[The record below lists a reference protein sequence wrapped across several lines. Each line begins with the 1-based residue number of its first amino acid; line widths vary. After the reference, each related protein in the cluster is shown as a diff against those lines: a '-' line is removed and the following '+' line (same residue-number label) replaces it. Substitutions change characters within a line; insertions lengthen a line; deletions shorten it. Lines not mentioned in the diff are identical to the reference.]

1 MSSYILFLILGLGSG
16 ATYAI
21 LGQGLVLKYR
31 SAGVVDFAHG
41 AVAMF
46 IAYVFINLRSF
57 GQLELP
63 VVLIPHQISLNGGAG
78 LNTGLAIVISLVYAA
93 VFGLVLYVVVY
104 RPLRSASPLTRVC
117 ASVGV
122 MLALQAIAVLNY
134 STEPVATN
142 SIFPSGPL
150 SVAKITFPEDR
161 LYFTGVVV
169 IISVALAL
177 IYKFSRF
184 GLATRAGAE
193 NDRGAA
199 LTGISA
205 TMVAGQNWVIATV
218 LAGVAGILIAPVAS
232 LDPTSY
238 TLFVVPALAAAL
250 IGRFQSFWITALA
263 GLLLGCAQSEIDKL
277 ITVWT
282 WLPQQGL
289 SDALPFAVIIVVMAL
304 RSRTV
309 FARGGDA
316 AERNPSVGRPHSP
329 LRTAAICFVAG
340 VLLMVV
346 LNSVL
351 RFAFISSLTVTCI
364 ALSVVVL
371 TGYVGQVS
379 LAQMSLAG
387 IGGFMLGH
395 ISTSWHIGFPWSL
408 ILAGLCAVPV
418 GLVIGLPA
426 LRLRGVN
433 LAVVTLGFAAAMD
446 AVLFTNLSF
455 TGGTAG
461 LPIPAP
467 RIPGLNLA
475 ITQGKSYPTL
485 IFGVL
490 VLIVV
495 ILLGLLV
502 ARLRRGPAGRM
513 LLAIRSNERAAGSVG
528 INVAQGKLMAF
539 GLAAF
544 IAGIGGALTGYMQG
558 ELTADSFAAFTSI
571 GLLAIVFVAGVGRI
585 SGAVVAGI
593 MFSAA
598 GLFVTFLNIHLN
610 VGKYQAI
617 VAGIALVLTA
627 VQNPDGITS
636 TSTGKGPAVALEK
649 LRGRFAGEYQK
660 RMADRGRAAVPEG
673 ANAGQAAVPGAGAV
687 PGPGAGAV
695 PGPGAGAV
703 PAPGAGG
710 SGSSVEGD
718 EHDLHH
724 PAV

>member
-1 MSSYILFLILGLGSG
+1 MSSYFLFLILGLGAG
-16 ATYAI
+16 ATYAV

-46 IAYVFINLRSF
+46 IAYVFVNLRSF

-78 LNTGLAIVISLVYAA
+78 LGTGLAVVISLVYAA
-93 VFGLVLYVVVY
+93 VFGLVLYVLIY
-104 RPLRSASPLTRVC
+104 RPIRNASPLTRVC

-122 MLALQAIAVLNY
+122 MLGLEAIAVLNY
-134 STEPVATN
+134 STQPVTTN
-142 SIFPSGPL
+142 PIFPSSAL
-150 SVAKITFPEDR
+150 SLSGITFPEDR

-169 IISVALAL
+169 VIAVALAL
-177 IYKFSRF
+177 AYRYSRF

-205 TMVAGQNWVIATV
+205 NHVAGQNWIIATV

-232 LDPTSY
+232 LDPSSY

-250 IGRFQSFWITALA
+250 VGRFQSFWLTALA
-263 GLLLGCAQSEIDKL
+263 GLLIGCAQSEITKL

-289 SDALPFAVIIVVMAL
+289 GDAIPFVVIIVVMAA

-309 FARGGDA
+309 LARGGET
-316 AERNPSVGRPHSP
+316 AERNPSIGRPQAP
-329 LRTAAICFVAG
+329 LRTAAACFAAG
-340 VLLMVV
+340 LILLFVL
-346 LNSVL
+346 SGVL

-387 IGGFMLGH
+387 IGGFMVGH
-395 ISTSWHIGFPWSL
+395 IATDLGIGFPWSL

-418 GLVIGLPA
+418 GLIIGLPA

-446 AVLFTNLSF
+446 AVIFNLHSF
-455 TGGTAG
+455 IGGTAG
-461 LPIPAP
+461 LPIPGP

-475 ITQGKSYPTL
+475 ISQGRAYPRV
-485 IFGVL
+485 IFGVVVL
-490 VLIVV
+490 VVV

-528 INVAQGKLMAF
+528 INVAQAKLMAF

-558 ELTADSFAAFTSI
+558 ELTSDSFAAFTSI
-571 GLLAIVFVAGVGRI
+571 SLLAIVFVAGVGRI
-585 SGAVVAGI
+585 AGAVVAGV

-636 TSTGKGPAVALEK
+636 TSTGKGPAVTVEK
-649 LRGRFAGEYQK
+649 LRDRAVGLYRK
-660 RMADRGRAAVPEG
+660 RRPGRAEEETAVHDDQQTR
-673 ANAGQAAVPGAGAV
+673 AGLG
-687 PGPGAGAV
+687 
-695 PGPGAGAV
+695 
-703 PAPGAGG
+703 
-710 SGSSVEGD
+710 
-718 EHDLHH
+718 
-724 PAV
+724 

>member
-1 MSSYILFLILGLGSG
+1 MSSYFLFLILGLGAG

-46 IAYVFINLRSF
+46 IAYVFVNLRSF
-57 GQLELP
+57 GELELP
-63 VVLIPHQISLNGGAG
+63 LVLLPHQISLNGGAG
-78 LNTGLAIVISLVYAA
+78 LSTGLAIVISLVYAA
-93 VFGLVLYVVVY
+93 VLGLLLYVIVY
-104 RPLRSASPLTRVC
+104 RPLQSASPLTRVC

-122 MLALQAIAVLNY
+122 MLTLQAIAVLNY

-142 SIFPSGPL
+142 PIFPSSGIT
-150 SVAKITFPEDR
+150 VAGITFPEDR

-169 IISVALAL
+169 VISVALAL
-177 IYKFSRF
+177 VYRYSRF
-184 GLATRAGAE
+184 GLATSAGAE
-193 NDRGAA
+193 NDKGAA

-205 TMVAGQNWVIATV
+205 TRIAGQNWVIATV

-238 TLFVVPALAAAL
+238 TLFIVPALAAAL
-250 IGRFQSFWITALA
+250 VGRFQSFWITALA
-263 GLLLGCAQSEIDKL
+263 GLLIGCAQSELAKL
-277 ITVWT
+277 ITVWS

-289 SDALPFAVIIVVMAL
+289 GDALPFVVIIAVMVL
-304 RSRTV
+304 RARSV
-309 FARGGDA
+309 LARGGET
-316 AERNPSVGRPHSP
+316 AERNPSVGRPRAP

-340 VLLMVV
+340 LILLVV

-395 ISTSWHIGFPWSL
+395 ISTDWHIGFPWSL
-408 ILAGLCAVPV
+408 ILAGLCAVPI

-433 LAVVTLGFAAAMD
+433 LAVVTLGFASALD
-446 AVLFTNLSF
+446 AVLFTVGSF
-455 TGGTAG
+455 TGSTAG

-467 RIPGLNLA
+467 RLPGLNLG
-475 ITQGKSYPTL
+475 ITQGKAYPTL

-490 VLIVV
+490 VLLVV

-544 IAGIGGALTGYMQG
+544 IAGVGGALTGYTQG

-571 GLLAIVFVAGVGRI
+571 SLLAIVFVAGVGRI
-585 SGAVVAGI
+585 AGAVVAGI
-593 MFSAA
+593 LFSGA

-610 VGKYQAI
+610 VGRYQAI

-627 VQNPDGITS
+627 VQNPDGVTG
-636 TSTGKGPAVALEK
+636 TSTGKGPAVALAK
-649 LRGRFAGEYQK
+649 LQ
-660 RMADRGRAAVPEG
+660 DRVIAAYRKQHGTLPPPRPRP
-673 ANAGQAAVPGAGAV
+673 ATP
-687 PGPGAGAV
+687 
-695 PGPGAGAV
+695 
-703 PAPGAGG
+703 PAPP
-710 SGSSVEGD
+710 
-718 EHDLHH
+718 H
-724 PAV
+724 PRRK

>member
-1 MSSYILFLILGLGSG
+1 MSSYILFLILGLGAG

-41 AVAMF
+41 AIAMF
-46 IAYVFINLRSF
+46 IAYVFVNLRSF
-57 GQLELP
+57 GELELP

-78 LNTGLAIVISLVYAA
+78 IDTTIAIVISLVYAA
-93 VFGLVLYVVVY
+93 ILGLVLHYLVY
-104 RPLRSASPLTRVC
+104 RPLRGATQLTRVC

-122 MLALQAIAVLNY
+122 MLAFQAIAVLNY
-134 STEPVATN
+134 STQPVATN
-142 SIFPSGPL
+142 PIFPSSPL
-150 SVAKITFPEDR
+150 SISGVTFPEDR
-161 LYFTGVVV
+161 LFFTGVVV
-169 IISVALAL
+169 VISIVLAL
-177 IYKFSRF
+177 IYRFTRF

-193 NDRGAA
+193 NARGAA

-205 TMVAGQNWVIATV
+205 NRVAAQNWVIATV
-218 LAGVAGILIAPVAS
+218 LAGAAGILIAPVAS

-238 TLFVVPALAAAL
+238 TLFIVPALAAAL
-250 IGRFQSFWITALA
+250 VGRFESFWITALA
-263 GLLLGCAQSEIDKL
+263 GLLIGCAQSEINKL

-282 WLPQQGL
+282 WLPQKGL
-289 SDALPFAVIIVVMAL
+289 SDAVPFIVIIAVMAFRA
-304 RSRTV
+304 RSV
-309 FARGGDA
+309 LARGGDA
-316 AERNPSVGRPHSP
+316 ALRNPSVGRPQSS
-329 LRTAAICFVAG
+329 LRTAVVCFVAG
-340 VLLMVV
+340 VLLLLL
-346 LNSVL
+346 LNNVL
-351 RFAFISSLTVTCI
+351 RFAFISSLTVTCV

-395 ISTSWHIGFPWSL
+395 ISHGWGVGFPFSL

-446 AVLFTNLSF
+446 ALIFSSIGF
-455 TGGTAG
+455 AGSTAG
-461 LPIPAP
+461 LPIKQPHLL
-467 RIPGLNLA
+467 GLNLA
-475 ITQGKSYPTL
+475 ISQGKAYPRV
-485 IFGVL
+485 IFGVMVL
-490 VLIVV
+490 VVV

-544 IAGIGGALTGYMQG
+544 IAGIGGALTGYTQG

-571 GLLAIVFVAGVGRI
+571 SLIAIVFVAGVGRI
-585 SGAVVAGI
+585 AGAVVAGI

-598 GLFVTFLNIHLN
+598 GLFVTFLDIHLS

-617 VAGIALVLTA
+617 VAGVALVLTA
-627 VQNPDGITS
+627 VQNPDGLTS
-636 TSTGKGPAVALEK
+636 TSTGKGPAVALMK
-649 LRGRFAGEYQK
+649 LRDRVLGPRRAGV
-660 RMADRGRAAVPEG
+660 AGSSAAVMK
-673 ANAGQAAVPGAGAV
+673 NSAGKPATEQASDKLDV
-687 PGPGAGAV
+687 
-695 PGPGAGAV
+695 
-703 PAPGAGG
+703 
-710 SGSSVEGD
+710 
-718 EHDLHH
+718 HH
-724 PAV
+724 PVA